1 MSDPTRLPGLAGR
14 IVVVTGAA
22 GGQGLAESRL
32 LVENGAHVVVAD
44 LADEPGDEVRALRDA
59 GPGSVRYHRLDVSSP
74 AEWEELAGSLAGEP
88 VRGLVNNAGV
98 PFRGR
103 LGGLPLEDWNRVI
116 GVNLTGA
123 MLGIQALLPLMGE
136 GSSIVNVGS
145 SAAVTPHYTAAY
157 TASKWG
163 LRGLSAVAA
172 VEFGARGIRSNIV
185 HPGYI
190 ETPFMAAAPAAMTA
204 AQLALTPLERLGSP
218 EDVAAAVVFLLSDA
232 ARYIT
237 GAELA
242 IDGGYAAGG
251 AVKYMSDALRDA

>member
-172 VEFGARGIRSNIV
+172 VEFGAREITMHEVG
-185 HPGYI
+185 
-190 ETPFMAAAPAAMTA
+190 T
-204 AQLALTPLERLGSP
+204 
-218 EDVAAAVVFLLSDA
+218 LLR
-232 ARYIT
+232 ARR
-237 GAELA
+237 AELGREHIA
-242 IDGGYAAGG
+242 
-251 AVKYMSDALRDA
+251 

>member
-1 MSDPTRLPGLAGR
+1 MSDVTRLPGLDGR
-14 IVVVTGAA
+14 VVVVTGAL
-22 GGQGLAESRL
+22 GGQGMAESRL
-32 LVENGAHVVVAD
+32 LVENGATVVVAD
-44 LADEPGDEVRALRDA
+44 LAPEGEDAVRELTAA
-59 GPGSVRYHRLDVSSP
+59 GPGSARYARVDVSSP
-74 AEWEELAGSLAGEP
+74 ADWEELAASLAGET
-88 VRGLVNNAGV
+88 VHGLVNNAGV

-103 LGGLPLEDWNRVI
+103 LGALPLEDWNRVL

-190 ETPFMAAAPAAMTA
+190 ETAFMAKAPAAMTA
-204 AQLALTPLERLGSP
+204 AQLALTPLKRLGRP

-242 IDGGYAAGG
+242 IDGGYASGG
-251 AVKYMSDALRDA
+251 AVTYMSDALRDS